1 MNALSRATLVVAA
14 YVIAAANLSAQ
25 QQPAPA
31 ALSVGTIDS
40 IWSPTLK
47 ERRPYLV
54 YTPPSYT
61 EPTRVPRA
69 YPVLYLLDGD
79 VHFHSVTA
87 IIQMLATGVG
97 GAYVIPEMI
106 VIGIPVA
113 DRRRDLTPT
122 RIAKDPY
129 GNPLPPGW
137 EVTGGNPQFLQF
149 IKRELIPHVDSAYRT
164 APYRVFVGHSLGGL
178 SVLNALYTIPETFNA
193 YAAIDPM
200 LWMDDRLLVRTAR
213 DVFARPAPPNRSLF
227 IAQANNITPYDSGT
241 VLNYNNILALNSIIA
256 DGNTSGIRYG
266 YKYYPHDDHGSVP
279 LIASYDALR
288 FIFDG
293 YAAHYPRA
301 LAQPGYLT
309 QHFEQL
315 SEQLGYRA
323 LAPAGLAD
331 FVRQMSAFAPPAA
344 AASPAPFTRMMGTW
358 VRDSANG
365 PDDVSVPNGQ
375 ALILMPT
382 ADGFR
387 VVERAGSPA
396 GAKLVDL
403 ACSRTPVPLAKF
415 AAGEDGRCYTDV
427 AGDSVQYAI
436 FGRLNGKVVAVER
449 GVVVTTPSGQSLRD
463 EFTKRQPNGAV
474 QRRRH
479 IYSRLY

>member
-1 MNALSRATLVVAA
+1 MNALSRATLAFAA
-14 YVIAAANLSAQ
+14 CAITATALSAQ
-25 QQPAPA
+25 QPAPP

-40 IWSPTLK
+40 IWSTTLK

-54 YTPPSYT
+54 YTPPSYH

-79 VHFHSVTA
+79 VHFHAVTG

-97 GAYVIPEMI
+97 GAYAIPEMI

-149 IKRELIPHVDSAYRT
+149 IKRELIPHVDSVYRT

-193 YAAIDPM
+193 YAAIDPT

-213 DVFARPAPPNRSLF
+213 EVFARPAPPNRTLF

-241 VLNYNNILALNSIIA
+241 VLNQNNILALNSIIA
-256 DGNTSGIRYG
+256 DGNSSGIRYG
-266 YKYYPHDDHGSVP
+266 YKYYEHDDHGSIP
-279 LIASYDALR
+279 LIAAYDALR

-293 YAAHYPRA
+293 YAAHYPKA
-301 LAQPGYLT
+301 LAHPGYLT
-309 QHFEQL
+309 QHFEKV

-331 FVRQMSAFAPPAA
+331 FVRQMSAFAPP
-344 AASPAPFTRMMGTW
+344 SPQGPADPFARMMGTW
-358 VRDSANG
+358 ARDSANG
-365 PDDVSVPNGQ
+365 PDDSSAPDGQ
-375 ALILMPT
+375 ALILMP
-382 ADGFR
+382 APGGFR
-387 VVERAGSPA
+387 VVERAGGPA
-396 GAKLVDL
+396 GATLVDL
-403 ACSRTPVPLAKF
+403 ACRTITGPLATF
-415 AAGEDGRCYTDV
+415 AAAEDGGCYTEV
-427 AGDSVQYAI
+427 AGDSVTYLI
-436 FGRLNGKVVAVER
+436 FGRLKGKVVAVER
-449 GVVVTTPSGQSLRD
+449 GVVVTSPSGQSLRD
-463 EFTKRQPNGAV
+463 EFTKHQANGTV